1 MVLTQQ
7 SCKLQAAS
15 YIRLKYTR
23 SEAFSTRG
31 QIKNQNT
38 VHSALILIAENC
50 ITNRKSL
57 VVAGNPEITPQLI
70 LRRRLMLRFFPMIA
84 STATPKSRFQHNSE
98 NDPCPTAVTAGAEYV
113 GSSIHGCTRHPY
125 CFMLVNTS
133 TR

>member
-70 LRRRLMLRFFPMIA
+70 LRRRLMLRFFHRIA
-84 STATPKSRFQHNSE
+84 STATPKSRNQHNSE
-98 NDPCPTAVTAGAEYV
+98 NDACQTTVTAGAEYV
-113 GSSIHGCTRHPY
+113 GGSIRSCTQHPY
-125 CFMLVNTS
+125 CFMLVHAS
-133 TR
+133 SR